1 MERVPQT
8 LPNPQAH
15 VRGPRPF
22 VATGRGVA
30 AKPRVE
36 APGPLRLWHLT
47 SLDAPTVAAVWALGF
62 AWAGGVRLPLWIP
75 VLLALTGW
83 AVYILDRLMD
93 ARRALR
99 DGNLDEL
106 HERHMFHYRHRRVL
120 TPLAG
125 CATVAAAAMIFTLM
139 PAAARERNSVLAAAA
154 LVYFAGVHWSP
165 RMTWGARLGLAP
177 IFKKEF
183 LVGMLFTA
191 ACALPA
197 LSRVS
202 AGARPALAGEAVLF
216 ALLAWLNCHA
226 IDRWEAHGGVGNQV
240 FRLACWLTL
249 GGLLLACL
257 LIEADRRAAELATAA
272 ALSSL
277 LLAALDGLQSRLS
290 PLALRAAADLVLLT
304 PLALLLSAA
313 LPIARAP
320 WR

>member
-1 MERVPQT
+1 MESVPQT

-15 VRGPRPF
+15 VDGPGPF
-22 VATGRGVA
+22 VAAGRDVA
-30 AKPRVE
+30 AKPQVD
-36 APGPLRLWHLT
+36 APGALRLWHLT

-62 AWAGGVRLPLWIP
+62 AWAGGVRLPVWIP
-75 VLLALTGW
+75 VLLALAGW
-83 AVYILDRLMD
+83 AVYIGDRLMD

-99 DGNLDEL
+99 DGDLDQL
-106 HERHMFHYRHRRVL
+106 RERHMFHYRHRRVL

-125 CATVAAAAMIFTLM
+125 CATVAAATMIFTLM

-154 LVYFAGVHWSP
+154 LVYFAGVHWRP
-165 RMTWGARLGLAP
+165 RMAWAGRLGLAP
-177 IFKKEF
+177 IIKKEF

-202 AGARPALAGEAVLF
+202 AGPRPALAGEAVLF

-226 IDRWEAHGGVGNQV
+226 IDRWEADGGGGNQV

-257 LIEADRRAAELATAA
+257 LMQADRRAAELATAA
-272 ALSSL
+272 AVSSL
-277 LLAALDGLQSRLS
+277 LLAALDGLRSRLS

-304 PLALLLSAA
+304 PLALLLDSA
-313 LPIARAP
+313 LPMVAAP

>member
-1 MERVPQT
+1 MGTVPQT

-15 VRGPRPF
+15 VQTPRPYL
-22 VATGRGVA
+22 AAGRGGA
-30 AKPRVE
+30 GKPQVE
-36 APGPLRLWHLT
+36 APSPLRLWHLT
-47 SLDAPTVAAVWALGF
+47 SLDAPTVAAVWTLGF
-62 AWAGGVRLPLWIP
+62 AWAAGVLLPIWIP
-75 VLLALTGW
+75 VLLALAGW
-83 AVYILDRLMD
+83 AVYIGDRLMD

-99 DGNLDEL
+99 DGDLDQL
-106 HERHMFHYRHRRVL
+106 RERHLFHYRHRRVL

-125 CATVAAAAMIFTLM
+125 CATVAAATMIFTLM
-139 PAAARERNSVLAAAA
+139 PVAARERNSVLAAAA

-165 RMTWGARLGLAP
+165 RTEWVGRLGLGP

-183 LVGMLFTA
+183 LVGILFTA

-202 AGARPALAGEAVLF
+202 TQARPALAGEAGLF

-226 IDRWEAHGGVGNQV
+226 IDRWEAQNGVSNRV
-240 FRLACWLTL
+240 FPLACLLAL

-257 LIEADRRAAELATAA
+257 LIQGDLRAAELAIAGA
-272 ALSSL
+272 VSSL
-277 LLAALDGLQSRLS
+277 LLAALDGLRSRLS

-304 PLALLLSAA
+304 PLSLLLYSA
-313 LPIARAP
+313 LPTIAAP